1 MGRPMTVSQSIVIEV
16 PPDVVFAAV
25 SDPTQTGRWS
35 PENLGAR
42 VDGDLGVG
50 STFVGR
56 NRRGWARWSTR
67 CRVTA
72 YEPGHRFAFVVEAI
86 GVRRPLLKA
95 PIASWS
101 YDLTPADGGT
111 RVVETWADGRTFMT
125 DRAAAIFDKLA
136 TRSTFAEFNTRNIRR
151 TLDRLKQ
158 TLESQA

>member
-1 MGRPMTVSQSIVIEV
+1 
-16 PPDVVFAAV
+16 VFAAV

-42 VDGDLGVG
+42 VDGDVRVG

-56 NRRGWARWSTR
+56 NRRGWARWATR

-72 YEPGHRFAFVVEAI
+72 YEPGRRFAFDVEAI
-86 GVRRPLLKA
+86 GVRRPLLTA

-101 YDLTPADGGT
+101 YDLTPTDGGT
-111 RVVETWADGRTFMT
+111 QVIETWIDRRTSWS
-125 DRAAAIFDKLA
+125 DRAAAVFDRIA
-136 TRSTFAEFNTRNIRR
+136 TRSTFAEFNTLNIRR